1 MLIMDK
7 MKKSEGFRGQILHMI
22 PRPILERECL
32 HPLMQSLFISDI
44 GWYPKARHHYRKRVE
59 GAEENILIVCMA
71 GKGWF
76 EVQGHSS
83 LLEAGQALLIPKGVP
98 HRYEADDQE
107 PWSIHWI
114 HFRGSDADLYLRLL
128 PDGEFRLPLAPACI
142 TGLEAIF
149 RSATSAIA
157 DAYSPANILFLAQL
171 CHHLLGL
178 VFFHNRAYSPTLRA
192 PASHDLQPTV
202 TYIQEHC
209 AEALTRDALARHAG
223 LSVAH
228 FSLLFQR
235 QTGASPMQFL
245 IQQRMRLACRL
256 MDTTSLTIRE
266 IAIKAGY
273 DDPYY
278 FSRLFSKTIG
288 HSPRE
293 YRKMR
298 KG

>member
-1 MLIMDK
+1 MDE
-7 MKKSEGFRGQILHMI
+7 MKKSEGFRGQILHTI
-22 PRPILERECL
+22 PRPILKRENL
-32 HPLMQSLFISDI
+32 HPLIQSLYITDI
-44 GWYPKARHHYRKRVE
+44 GWYPKARHHYRQRAE
-59 GAEENILIVCMA
+59 GADENILIVCVA

-76 EVQGHSS
+76 EVQGHSGM
-83 LLEAGQALLIPKGVP
+83 LERGQALIIPRGVP
-98 HRYEADDQE
+98 HRYEADEQE

-114 HFRGSDADLYLRLL
+114 HFRGNAAGLYLRLL
-128 PDGEFRLPLAPACI
+128 PDGEFRLPLAPGCVAELD
-142 TGLEAIF
+142 TIF
-149 RSATSAIA
+149 KSATCAIA
-157 DAYSPANILFLAQL
+157 NAYSQTNILYLAQL
-171 CHHLLGL
+171 CHHLLGM

-202 TYIQEHC
+202 TYIMDHC
-209 AEALTRDALARHAG
+209 AEPLTRNTLAHHAG
-223 LSVAH
+223 LSAAH

-235 QTGASPMQFL
+235 QTGTSPMQFL
-245 IQQRMRLACRL
+245 IQQRMRLACSL

-266 IAIKAGY
+266 IAVKAGY

-278 FSRLFSKTIG
+278 FSRLFRKTIG

>member
-1 MLIMDK
+1 MDTL
-7 MKKSEGFRGQILHMI
+7 KKSEGFRGQILHMI
-22 PRPILERECL
+22 PRPILERDCL
-32 HPLMQSLFISDI
+32 HPLMQSLYITDI
-44 GWYPKARHHYRKRVE
+44 GWYPKARHHYRKRAS
-59 GAEENILIVCMA
+59 GADENILIVCVA
-71 GKGWF
+71 GRGQF
-76 EVQGHSS
+76 EVEGHSGQ
-83 LLEAGQALLIPKGVP
+83 LEAGQALLIPRDVP
-98 HRYEADDQE
+98 HFYEADKQE

-114 HFRGSDADLYLRLL
+114 HFKGNDAGLYVRLL

-142 TGLEAIF
+142 DGLKSSFHA
-149 RSATSAIA
+149 ATSAIA
-157 DAYSPANILFLAQL
+157 EATSQSNILYLAQL

-178 VFFHNRAYSPTLRA
+178 IFFHNRAYSPTLRA

-202 TYIQEHC
+202 TYIMDHC
-209 AEALTRDALARHAG
+209 AEPLTRNALARHTG
-223 LSVAH
+223 LSIAH
-228 FSLLFQR
+228 FSLLFHR
-235 QTGASPMQFL
+235 QTGVSPMQFL